1 MRLLT
6 LVRHAKSSWADP
18 GQRDFDRPL
27 NERGRRDIPRMA
39 PRALEQIGIPD
50 RIVSS
55 PAVRALSTARGLLDA
70 FGLDD
75 KRLRLE
81 ASIYEAPFP
90 RLLELARQL
99 DDADTHVMLVG
110 HNPGLTDL
118 AQALAP
124 CPFDDL
130 PTCAMVQ
137 IGFQLASWRALAAGE
152 GTLCQYLYPKQFRDS
167 EA

>member
-1 MRLLT
+1 M
-6 LVRHAKSSWADP
+6 
-18 GQRDFDRPL
+18 
-27 NERGRRDIPRMA
+27 
-39 PRALEQIGIPD
+39 EQIGTPD

-55 PAVRALSTARGLLDA
+55 PALRALTTARGLLDA

-75 KRLRLE
+75 KRLRQE
-81 ASIYEAPFP
+81 ASIYEAPHL

-118 AQALAP
+118 AHALAP

-130 PTCAMVQ
+130 PTCAIVQ
-137 IGFQLASWRALAAGE
+137 IGFPIATWRALTAGS
-152 GTLCQYLYPKQFRDS
+152 GTLYHYLYPKQFRDS